1 MKSAFDQS
9 NNQMQVFIATE
20 TLPAGWNMEVE
31 NLLQFSRKRQL
42 LDEES
47 FNSEISFLA
56 PLMNSINAIVTAE
69 QEEESAQSDIEQ
81 PEEESE
87 GWDDLDEEGDDNAQ

>member
-1 MKSAFDQS
+1 
-9 NNQMQVFIATE
+9 
-20 TLPAGWNMEVE
+20 MEVE